1 MTIRDIFRLTL
12 AAIFLAAAPQKIL
25 NPADFAVSVESYL
38 ILPDLLVNAVTL
50 ILPWLEIL
58 LAMLLVCRV
67 WMGATLILS
76 NLLLVVFLGAIVSAH
91 LRGINLDC
99 GCFSSAGETTDDM
112 RWYIIRDSAF
122 LILGLATAWMEAK
135 HGVSAEPTPES
146 ESESAL
152 DSESGSESAA

>member
-38 ILPDLLVNAVTL
+38 ILPDLLINGVTL
-50 ILPWLEIL
+50 VLPWLEIL

-76 NLLLVVFLGAIVSAH
+76 NLLLIVFLGAIVSAH

-146 ESESAL
+146 EPAP
-152 DSESGSESAA
+152 DSESGPESAA

>member
-1 MTIRDIFRLTL
+1 MTTRDIFRLTL

-38 ILPDLLVNAVTL
+38 ILPDLLVNAVVL
-50 ILPWLEIL
+50 FLPWLEIL
-58 LAMLLVCRV
+58 LAALLACRV

-112 RWYIIRDSAF
+112 RWHIIRDSAF

-146 ESESAL
+146 EPAL
-152 DSESGSESAA
+152 DSESGPESAA

>member
-1 MTIRDIFRLTL
+1 MTTRDIFRLTL

-38 ILPDLLVNAVTL
+38 ILPDLLVNALALV
-50 ILPWLEIL
+50 LPWLEIL
-58 LAMLLVCRV
+58 LAVLLVCRV

-112 RWYIIRDSAF
+112 RWYIVRDSAF
-122 LILGLATAWMEAK
+122 LVLGLVTAWMEARQ
-135 HGVSAEPTPES
+135 GAGAEPTPALES
-146 ESESAL
+146 ESEPEPEPGA
-152 DSESGSESAA
+152 